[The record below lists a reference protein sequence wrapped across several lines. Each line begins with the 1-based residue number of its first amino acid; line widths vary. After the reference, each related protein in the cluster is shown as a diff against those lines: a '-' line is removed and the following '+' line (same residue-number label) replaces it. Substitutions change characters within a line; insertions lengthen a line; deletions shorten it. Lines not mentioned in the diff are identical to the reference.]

1 MFKLRE
7 KYEKWRYIFA
17 AVLILLSTS
26 APAVEEVTLQLRWLH
41 QFQFAG
47 YYAAKEKGFY
57 QDVGLD
63 VTLVAGG
70 PGKVAVEEVLSGQSE
85 YGVANHEILL
95 NRLLGKP
102 VVALA
107 AIFQHSPA
115 VFMALQTSGIYSP
128 HDLVGRKVMTIGGK
142 PDAGLISMLLSEGL
156 DPDQVEILN
165 STFDINDLVDGKT
178 DLFNTYL
185 TNEPFL
191 MEQMGIP
198 YTILNPTKYGID
210 FYSDILFTTEAE
222 IKNHPGRVKKFREAS
237 LQGWIYA
244 MEHPEEIIDVIIAQY
259 NTTKTREH
267 LQFEAN
273 AMRPLILHEIVQIGH
288 ISPHR
293 WKLMIAA
300 FKNIGV
306 IEDERNLKGLIY
318 NPTRILQE
326 QQAFIV
332 KVLLAVFTAIIVCGS
347 LLWNVSLR
355 RRVTIRTLELAST
368 QQQLEKQNM
377 ALEKLSV
384 TDHLTKLFNRSMLDK
399 TLLREVA
406 RAERY
411 VQNFGVVMLDLDHFK
426 DVNDTHGHLV
436 GDDVLVVIAELMK
449 KHTRTNDILGRWGGE
464 EFLIICPETNCDGVV
479 ALAEKLRERIANY
492 DFPVIGQSTSSFG
505 VTMYQPGDDGDS
517 IVARADKAL
526 YIAKANGRNCIKRL

>member
-7 KYEKWRYIFA
+7 KYEKWRFIFA

-26 APAVEEVTLQLRWLH
+26 AQAVEEVTLQLRWLH

-102 VVALA
+102 LVALA

-115 VFMALQTSGIYSP
+115 VFMALQASGIYSP
-128 HDLVGRKVMTIGGK
+128 HDLVGRKVMTIGGN
-142 PDAGLISMLLSEGL
+142 PDAGLVSMLLSEGL
-156 DPDQVEILN
+156 DADQVEILN

-222 IKNHPGRVKKFREAS
+222 IKHHPGRVKKFREAS

-244 MEHPEEIIDVIIAQY
+244 MEHPEEIIDVILAKY
-259 NTTKTREH
+259 NTNKTREH

-273 AMRPLILHEIVQIGH
+273 AMRPLILPEIVQMGH

-300 FKNIGV
+300 FKNVGV
-306 IEDERNLKGLIY
+306 IEDERNLEGLIY
-318 NPTRILQE
+318 NPARLLQE
-326 QQAFIV
+326 QQAFTV
-332 KVLLAVFTAIIVCGS
+332 KMLLTVFTVIIVCGS

-368 QQQLEKQNM
+368 QQQLEKQYM
-377 ALEKLSV
+377 TLEKLSV

-399 TLLREVA
+399 ALLREVA

-411 VQNFGVVMLDLDHFK
+411 DQDFGVVMLDLDHFK

-436 GDDVLVVIAELMK
+436 GDDVLVVIAKLMK
-449 KHTRTNDILGRWGGE
+449 KHTRTNDIVGRWGGE
-464 EFLIICPETNCDGVV
+464 EFFIICPETNCDGVV

-492 DFPVIGQSTSSFG
+492 DFPVIGQMTSSFG
-505 VTMYQPGDDGDS
+505 VTMYQPGDNGNT

-526 YIAKANGRNCIKRL
+526 YIAKANGRNCTKRL